1 MSESRLSVEGLCIAA
16 GRVPLVEGVSFSL
29 RPGHTLAL
37 VGESGCGKSVTS
49 HAVMGLLPPPLSVAA
64 GSVKLDG
71 MELLGLSP
79 DGWRAQRGRRIGMVF
94 QEPMTALNPAH
105 TVGDQVAEAVRAH
118 GGASRAEARDRAIA
132 LLAEVRIPD
141 PARVAKEFPHRLSG
155 GMRQRVVIATA
166 IAGGPAF
173 LIADEPT
180 TALDVTVQAQVLA
193 LLGRLQAEKGLGLL
207 LITHNLGVVAQ
218 SAQEMAVMYAGRIVE
233 QGPVRGI
240 FRAPRHPYTRGLMR
254 AVPGALGRKAPL
266 EGIGGM
272 VPSPGP
278 QRWAGCAF
286 APRCGMALP
295 DCTTAAPPLREHSPG
310 HAAACFRSHEMAA

>member
-1 MSESRLSVEGLCIAA
+1 MSGSTLAVEGLRVSA
-16 GRVPLVEGVSFSL
+16 GRLPLVEGVSFTL
-29 RPGHTLAL
+29 RPGRTLAL

-49 HAVMGLLPPPLSVAA
+49 HAVMGLLPPSLSVSGGA
-64 GSVKLDG
+64 VRLDG
-71 MELLGLSP
+71 EELLGLSP
-79 DGWRAQRGRRIGMVF
+79 EGWRALRGRRIGMVF

-118 GGASRAEARDRAIA
+118 GGVSRAEAKARTVA

-141 PARVAKEFPHRLSG
+141 PARVALEYPHRLSG

-166 IAGGPAF
+166 IAGKPDY

-193 LLGRLQAEKGLGLL
+193 LLRRLQEEKGLGLL

-233 QGPVRGI
+233 QGPVREV

-266 EGIGGM
+266 EGIPGM

-278 QRWAGCAF
+278 ERWIGCAF
-286 APRCGMALP
+286 APRCAM
-295 DCTTAAPPLREHSPG
+295 AAPGCGQAAPSLREVTPG
-310 HAAACFRSHEMAA
+310 HAAACFRAAELAA